1 MSQENY
7 ESYRTQSIMH
17 FVRVQVLRSHSI
29 SINAEFESSVNIPD
43 ARDVFNNFPGVV
55 LMDSPNENLYP
66 TPIQLTENESCAVRL
81 RVDQA
86 LSNGLSLWVVGDQL
100 WKGAAQNAIQ
110 IAESLVNEVASI
122 YLLNNWQ

>member
-1 MSQENY
+1 M
-7 ESYRTQSIMH
+7 
-17 FVRVQVLRSHSI
+17 
-29 SINAEFESSVNIPD
+29 NIPD
-43 ARDVFNNFPGVV
+43 ARDVFNNFPGIV

-66 TPIQLTENESCAVRL
+66 TPIQLTENESCAVGRL

-110 IAESLVNEVASI
+110 IAESLVNRKWLA
-122 YLLNNWQ
+122 YTY